1 MLWDS
6 SWPHESKCQGLT
18 IMRVLRWR
26 NCCDFL
32 EEAEVC
38 TAIAPK
44 AKSATYINVLYTKT
58 TQPKEAIIMNKYVVC
73 FNVYPDFQKI
83 RRRTVQA
90 RDKQEAIAKVS
101 HEVPGSF
108 YHYIKE
114 TK

>member
-1 MLWDS
+1 
-6 SWPHESKCQGLT
+6 
-18 IMRVLRWR
+18 
-26 NCCDFL
+26 
-32 EEAEVC
+32 
-38 TAIAPK
+38 
-44 AKSATYINVLYTKT
+44 
-58 TQPKEAIIMNKYVVC
+58 MNKYVVC

-90 RDKQEAIAKVS
+90 RDKQEAIARVS